1 MGIGQKIRKGKCIC
15 RDDFLISHCDGK
27 AVLHVG
33 CTDYPF
39 FQANFEEGH
48 LLHQKIAKYSSK
60 TIGIDLANEDVI
72 SMQNHGYDVRHVN
85 AQSMADQLLPEKFDV
100 ILLADVIEHIT
111 NPGLVF
117 VEAQKLLKE
126 NGSIIVTVPNAF
138 GIIRFLKSFFR
149 YEQVHPDHIAYYSS
163 VTLETM
169 AHRFDLAV
177 ADIAWYQFE
186 ARDKRLIV
194 ILSAYL
200 ERIFTYFF
208 PWQGEGC
215 IAVLKANTASQ

>member
-1 MGIGQKIRKGKCIC
+1 
-15 RDDFLISHCDGK
+15 
-27 AVLHVG
+27 
-33 CTDYPF
+33 
-39 FQANFEEGH
+39 
-48 LLHQKIAKYSSK
+48 
-60 TIGIDLANEDVI
+60 
-72 SMQNHGYDVRHVN
+72 
-85 AQSMADQLLPEKFDV
+85 
-100 ILLADVIEHIT
+100 
-111 NPGLVF
+111 
-117 VEAQKLLKE
+117 QKLLKE